1 VVGFE
6 EWVAARGD
14 ALFRLAYLLSG
25 SRADA
30 QDAVEDALSRA
41 LPGWSRTV
49 RDDDPEAQVTRTLVG
64 RPRSPRG
71 EPAAELPP
79 DDPEDAEHDR
89 VWRACL
95 ALPPEERVAVV
106 LRHHARCDDAEIAEL
121 TGVDEGVAGAR
132 VSGGLATLRTTLEV
146 DDELGTLLPEAL
158 DGAADGVPGPVD
170 LAAGARVRLRRRR
183 RTSVAAVAAV
193 VTVAAV
199 PVSVAAVVGDDA
211 PHRGGSTAT
220 EEVPSGWRT
229 ETWRDLSVSVPPDW
243 GWGGGT
249 DWCTSGRGA
258 AATPPEVSRPG
269 GVVPAIA
276 CSPSY
281 GYGAHFLE
289 PSGGELPPGTEGAV
303 QQYRGDHYPDGA
315 WIGYV
320 STGSAAVWVVTV
332 DRSTTR
338 SVLDS
343 AIPLGAVDANGC
355 TTRFAM
361 APPSISDRMV
371 VCRYDDDGLLEQSER
386 LSAADTRQAE
396 AAVRAAPPARPAT
409 RHCLRAGL
417 LEMPAVTLASSRVNA
432 TALYAG
438 CVAVYVPGPAAR
450 ELTGD
455 VLYWA
460 LSPGWSGVLP
470 LGVPSPD
477 RLRTD

>member
-1 VVGFE
+1 MVGFE

-14 ALFRLAYLLSG
+14 ALFRLAYLLTG
-25 SRADA
+25 SRAEA
-30 QDAVEDALSRA
+30 EDAVEDALSRA

-49 RDDDPEAQVTRTLVG
+49 RDDDPEAQVTRTVVG
-64 RPRSPRG
+64 RTRASRW
-71 EPAAELPP
+71 EPAAEVPP
-79 DDPEDAEHDR
+79 DDPQDADHAR

-121 TGVDEGVAGAR
+121 TEVDEGVAGSR
-132 VSGGLATLRTTLEV
+132 VSAGLATLRTTLE
-146 DDELGTLLPEAL
+146 DDDDRLGTRLAEAL
-158 DGAADGVPGPVD
+158 EGTADRVPGPGD

-183 RTSVAAVAAV
+183 RTATAVVAAV
-193 VTVAAV
+193 VAVAAV
-199 PVSVAAVVGDDA
+199 PVSVATVVGDDA
-211 PHRGGSTAT
+211 PHRKGSTAT
-220 EEVPSGWRT
+220 GEVPPAWRT

-249 DWCTSGRGA
+249 DWCTSGREA
-258 AATPPEVSRPG
+258 AATTPQVSRPG

-320 STGSAAVWVVTV
+320 TTGPAAVWVVT
-332 DRSTTR
+332 DERTTTR
-338 SVLDS
+338 RVLDS
-343 AIPLGAVDANGC
+343 ATPLGAVDANGC

-361 APPSISDRMV
+361 GPPSVSDRMV
-371 VCRYDDDGLLEQSER
+371 VCRYDDEGLLEQSER
-386 LSAADTRQAE
+386 LSAADSRKAV

-409 RHCLRAGL
+409 SRCLRAG

-432 TALYAG
+432 TVLYAR

-460 LSPGWSGVLP
+460 LSPGWSDVLP
-470 LGVPSPD
+470 PGAPRPD
-477 RLRTD
+477 RLRTG